1 LKNKNSK
8 KEYTLANDTSAVIP
22 TTPTN
27 INNNNNNS
35 SSSTSKN
42 PYLVPQCSNNNSN
55 YKLRDKENR
64 SEVFISKK
72 RASNNETPYYVND
85 IKELVRLPTSLSFA
99 NSSNDDYRN
108 DEQIDPCI
116 IHIVSNLDSSN
127 PHNNNNNNNNIKTKQ
142 ITSSSDSSY
151 SYSSSSNHSMNKLI
165 YVIPERVKENSI
177 ENMMNKNKKMITK
190 TEYSTINL
198 GKGEAL
204 AKSQKQRMEFSD

>member
-1 LKNKNSK
+1 LKTKNSK

-27 INNNNNNS
+27 NNNNY
-35 SSSTSKN
+35 SSSTSSKN

-55 YKLRDKENR
+55 YKLRDKENL

-127 PHNNNNNNNNIKTKQ
+127 PHNNNNNNNKTKQ
-142 ITSSSDSSY
+142 IASSSDSSY
-151 SYSSSSNHSMNKLI
+151 SYSSSSSHSMNKLI

-177 ENMMNKNKKMITK
+177 ETMMNKNNKMITK